1 MVAGLT
7 GLSGLRAQAH
17 AVMDWS
23 LVNDHVTTPFQPMVV
38 MHVMVPPIRH
48 GGATLQ
54 HAQVMD
60 KLESINSLATFL

>member
-7 GLSGLRAQAH
+7 GLSGLRAQVH
-17 AVMDWS
+17 AVMEHS

-54 HAQVMD
+54 HAQVTD
-60 KLESINSLATFL
+60 KLESINSLAIFL